1 MPVWFTICR
10 VQFTDSNHFTCPHS
24 WAIGRTG
31 MDKPFWWKRWVC
43 TLCFEWKKKKI
54 WEARSC
60 WAFTWR
66 KTVMGFALFSS
77 PFPHKVP
84 ALGSNCL
91 HDLLIGKGDPSYLSS
106 LSLCFVVGLVAV
118 NLAGLV
124 RLSLN
129 LTVDGYWYLT
139 IETVQ
144 SQNKIVCHYFKWVIS
159 SLVLFLFKTN

>member
-91 HDLLIGKGDPSYLSS
+91 HDFIDWKGWSKLSFISVTLLCSGPSGCELGRAGATFVKFNCCWILIFEYWDSAITKQNCLPLLQMGHQFSCT
-106 LSLCFVVGLVAV
+106 LSL
-118 NLAGLV
+118 
-124 RLSLN
+124 
-129 LTVDGYWYLT
+129 
-139 IETVQ
+139 
-144 SQNKIVCHYFKWVIS
+144 
-159 SLVLFLFKTN
+159 